1 MSLAKSTK
9 KTEPLGGTGSSY
21 APVRLIG
28 LGLIPWAV
36 ATFFATPANAI
47 WVLAGALLWGV
58 ITYLVLRVAPA
69 SNQSIALAAQIDA
82 QAHAQ
87 AEKERAQEVEQ
98 GAIEHLSEG
107 LVKMTQARQA
117 AEVAVIKIAES
128 LTKLGELQ
136 TRQMH
141 WIKTQAA
148 PRLSRS
154 GALPESVQHT
164 GLQIQSEISRM
175 IAALQFHDLLSQTLQ
190 SARNENFGGA
200 LELLK
205 HKGQSNTEL
214 LKGEQRLAVATDEEQ
229 ALAYQAKVQEAVDRA
244 NNQAALFA
252 QQQKDQLDQLL
263 ANPQFANTNNPA
275 EANTLSQAEA
285 LKGAITPIRR
295 GEVEMF

>member
-1 MSLAKSTK
+1 MSQAKSTK
-9 KTEPLGGTGSSY
+9 KTAPSAGY
-21 APVRLIG
+21 APSYIPVRIIA

-36 ATFFATPANAI
+36 ATAFSTPAHAI
-47 WVLAGALLWGV
+47 WVLAGALVWAV
-58 ITYLVLRVAPA
+58 ITYLVLRVSPA
-69 SNQSIALAAQIDA
+69 TDESSAQNAQIQA
-82 QAHAQ
+82 QAQ
-87 AEKERAQEVEQ
+87 AEKEHALEVEQ

-107 LVKMTQARQA
+107 LVKMTQARQS

-128 LTKLGELQ
+128 LTKLGQLQ

-175 IAALQFHDLLSQTLQ
+175 IVALQFHDLLSQTLQ

-205 HKGQSNTEL
+205 YKGQSNNEL
-214 LKGEQRLAVATDEEQ
+214 LKGEQKLAVATDEEQ

-252 QQQKDQLDQLL
+252 QQQKEQLDQLL

>member
-9 KTEPLGGTGSSY
+9 KPEHLGGTSSAY

-36 ATFFATPANAI
+36 ATVFATPANAI
-47 WVLAGALLWGV
+47 WVLAGALVWGV
-58 ITYLVLRVAPA
+58 MTYLVLRVSPA
-69 SNQSIALAAQIDA
+69 SDESIALAAQIDA
-82 QAHAQ
+82 QAQ

-175 IAALQFHDLLSQTLQ
+175 IVALQFHDLLSQTLQ

-205 HKGQSNTEL
+205 HKGQSNSEL